1 MPKKEGDEI
10 ISWIESQPE
19 LDYIRVA
26 ANKTLCDYRKDQTE
40 LSERIIVNSRAD
52 LSLGKESTLKKI
64 LNVLWVPGSKLR
76 CNQIASKELDN
87 SLTTSSKVMSI
98 STIWD
103 FVCTLPIFTYILS
116 PIAKGAAG
124 PAGFI
129 FGFIILWASNI
140 TGENSTNRTSNNSG
154 KAKASLIAFLILSL
168 AKTAVSGVGIDM
180 IISKNRIIEE
190 FAAEKIQEKSAQE
203 QSELNLALYDEV
215 DDPSISNEL
224 QFARQACNKLLKQ
237 IDTLDLDKGRQ
248 RKKESE
254 LSERAYG
261 PNGPCTKA
269 SKLGSI
275 ESKEKG
281 AKQSQIDQKKALAE
295 KRIKDRTELS
305 RTQYLYRYYQT
316 IYKTYFTGIPP
327 GWDYTYIEGKPDIME
342 NRTYGEIEWTDGSKS
357 EAVGAAMK
365 QFVDKV
371 QKGDVAS
378 LGFSIFAF
386 VVSVILTLT
395 ASILLYTTGK
405 NSEVKASFTSGLGKK
420 SNALLSAYRD
430 DLDEDK

>member
-1 MPKKEGDEI
+1 MI
-10 ISWIESQPE
+10 
-19 LDYIRVA
+19 
-26 ANKTLCDYRKDQTE
+26 
-40 LSERIIVNSRAD
+40 
-52 LSLGKESTLKKI
+52 
-64 LNVLWVPGSKLR
+64 WV
-76 CNQIASKELDN
+76 
-87 SLTTSSKVMSI
+87 
-98 STIWD
+98 
-103 FVCTLPIFTYILS
+103 F
-116 PIAKGAAG
+116 
-124 PAGFI
+124 
-129 FGFIILWASNI
+129 
-140 TGENSTNRTSNNSG
+140 
-154 KAKASLIAFLILSL
+154 
-168 AKTAVSGVGIDM
+168 
-180 IISKNRIIEE
+180 
-190 FAAEKIQEKSAQE
+190 
-203 QSELNLALYDEV
+203 
-215 DDPSISNEL
+215 
-224 QFARQACNKLLKQ
+224 
-237 IDTLDLDKGRQ
+237 RQ

-281 AKQSQIDQKKALAE
+281 EKQDLIDQKKALAE
-295 KRIKDRTELS
+295 KRIKDRTEMS
-305 RTQYLYRYYQT
+305 RTQYLYRYYNT
-316 IYKTYFTGIPP
+316 VYSTYFTGIPP

-365 QFVDKV
+365 QFKDKV

>member
-1 MPKKEGDEI
+1 MAKKEGDEI
-10 ISWIESQPE
+10 INWIESQPE
-19 LDYIRVA
+19 LDYIRVK

-40 LSERIIVNSRAD
+40 LSERIIVNSRED

-64 LNVLWVPGSKLR
+64 LNVVWVPGSKLR
-76 CNQIASKELDN
+76 GTQIASKELDN
-87 SLTTSSKVMSI
+87 SLSTSSKVMSI

-124 PAGFI
+124 PAGLI

-140 TGENSTNRTSNNSG
+140 TGENSTNRTLNNTS

-180 IISKNRIIEE
+180 IISKNRIVEE
-190 FAAEKIQEKSAQE
+190 FATEKILEKSDEEKEAINQ
-203 QSELNLALYDEV
+203 ALYDEV
-215 DDPSISNEL
+215 DDPAVSNEL
-224 QFARQACNKLLKQ
+224 RFAKQACNKLLQQ
-237 IDTLDLDKGRQ
+237 IESLDLTKGRQ
-248 RKKESE
+248 RKLQREISD
-254 LSERAYG
+254 RAYG
-261 PNGPCTKA
+261 SNGPCTNA
-269 SKLGSI
+269 SNLGAV
-275 ESKEKG
+275 ESKERG
-281 AKQSQIDQKKALAE
+281 NKQLKIDQKKELA
-295 KRIKDRTELS
+295 KLRIEDKNKMSKTE
-305 RTQYLYRYYQT
+305 YLWKYYNST
-316 IYKTYFTGIPP
+316 YDKYFTGKPP
-327 GWDYTYIEGKPDIME
+327 GIDYIYTGKDIPE
-342 NRTYGEIEWTDGSKS
+342 NRDYREIEWTDGSKS

-365 QFVDKV
+365 QFVEKV

-386 VVSVILTLT
+386 VVSVILSLT

-420 SNALLSAYRD
+420 SNALLSGYRD
-430 DLDEDK
+430 DLDEGK

>member
-40 LSERIIVNSRAD
+40 LSERIIVNSRED

-64 LNVLWVPGSKLR
+64 LNVVWVPGSKLR
-76 CNQIASKELDN
+76 GTQIASKELDN
-87 SLTTSSKVMSI
+87 SLSTSSKVMSI

-124 PAGFI
+124 PAGLI

-140 TGENSTNRTSNNSG
+140 TGENSTNRTLNNSS

-180 IISKNRIIEE
+180 IISKNRIVEE
-190 FAAEKIQEKSAQE
+190 FAAEKILEKSDEEKEAINQ
-203 QSELNLALYDEV
+203 ALYDEV
-215 DDPSISNEL
+215 DDPAVSNEL
-224 QFARQACNKLLKQ
+224 RFAKQACNKLLQQ
-237 IDTLDLDKGRQ
+237 IESLDLTKGRQ
-248 RKKESE
+248 RKLQREI
-254 LSERAYG
+254 SERAYG
-261 PNGPCTKA
+261 SNGPCTNA
-269 SKLGSI
+269 SKLGAL
-275 ESKEKG
+275 ESKEIG
-281 AKQSQIDQKKALAE
+281 NKQLKIDQKKEEAKL
-295 KRIKDRTELS
+295 RIEDRNTMS
-305 RTQYLYRYYQT
+305 STQYLWKY
-316 IYKTYFTGIPP
+316 YKTTYNKFFTGKPP
-327 GWDYTYIEGKPDIME
+327 GFDYVYEGKDIPE
-342 NRTYGEIEWTDGSKS
+342 NRDYSEIEWTDGSKS

-420 SNALLSAYRD
+420 SNALLAGYRD
-430 DLDEDK
+430 DLDEDQ

>member
-10 ISWIESQPE
+10 IGWIESQPE

-40 LSERIIVNSRAD
+40 LSERIIVNSRED

-64 LNVLWVPGSKLR
+64 LNVVWVPGSKLR
-76 CNQIASKELDN
+76 GNQIASKELDN

-140 TGENSTNRTSNNSG
+140 TGENSTNRTSNNGG

-190 FAAEKIQEKSAQE
+190 FAAEKIQEKSAEE
-203 QSELNLALYDEV
+203 QSELNAALYDEV

-224 QFARQACNKLLKQ
+224 QFQRQACNKLLKQ
-237 IDTLDLDKGRQ
+237 IDSLDLDKGRQ

-269 SKLGSI
+269 SELGSI
-275 ESKEKG
+275 ESKEKSE
-281 AKQSQIDQKKALAE
+281 KQLLIDQKKASAE
-295 KRIKDRTELS
+295 ERIKNRTEMS
-305 RTQYLYRYYQT
+305 RTQYLWKYYNT
-316 IYKTYFTGIPP
+316 VYDTFFTGVPP
-327 GWDYTYIEGKPDIME
+327 GWDYTYLEEDIPE
-342 NRTYGEIEWTDGSKS
+342 NRTTGEIEWTDGSKS
-357 EAVGAAMK
+357 DAVGAAMK
-365 QFVDKV
+365 QFIDKV

-386 VVSVILTLT
+386 VVSVILTST

-420 SNALLSAYRD
+420 SNALLSSYRD
-430 DLDEDK
+430 DLDEDE